1 MDSLWPPSGQS
12 SPSCTHYFLLAH
24 LSFAGLC
31 FTSVTVPKMLANS
44 LGHACSTSLAGCPT
58 RMYFFA
64 LGVTDG
70 CLLAAITHDRYVAI
84 RHPLHYA
91 ARMSQAVCTALVGT
105 ACQVSYVHSL
115 THVLLVAHLSLC
127 AFHQVLHLS
136 CDHRPLLRLSRSDT
150 RHIRL
155 LVFTEGAAVVVPPF
169 LAILASYGA
178 VAAAVLR
185 LPSASGRLRAVS
197 TCGSH
202 LALAGLFHGTVI
214 TVYLQP
220 TPWYEAERVHV
231 ATVMYA
237 VVTLMLNP
245 VICSLPNY
253 DVQGAHRALSTGRRL
268 SAGDSWGLDRL
279 RHPQ

>member
-1 MDSLWPPSGQS
+1 MDSVWPPSGQS

-105 ACQVSYVHSL
+105 AC
-115 THVLLVAHLSLC
+115 
-127 AFHQVLHLS
+127 
-136 CDHRPLLRLSRSDT
+136 
-150 RHIRL
+150 
-155 LVFTEGAAVVVPPF
+155 
-169 LAILASYGA
+169 
-178 VAAAVLR
+178 
-185 LPSASGRLRAVS
+185 
-197 TCGSH
+197 
-202 LALAGLFHGTVI
+202 
-214 TVYLQP
+214 
-220 TPWYEAERVHV
+220 
-231 ATVMYA
+231 
-237 VVTLMLNP
+237 
-245 VICSLPNY
+245 
-253 DVQGAHRALSTGRRL
+253 
-268 SAGDSWGLDRL
+268 
-279 RHPQ
+279 